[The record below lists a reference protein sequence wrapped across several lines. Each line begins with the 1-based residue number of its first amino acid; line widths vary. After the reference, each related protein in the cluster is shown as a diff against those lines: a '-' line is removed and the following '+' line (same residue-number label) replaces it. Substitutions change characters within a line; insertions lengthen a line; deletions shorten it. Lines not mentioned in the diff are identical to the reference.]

1 MRFFYIFIISLAVL
15 IVLSWQAHAA
25 PIISY
30 YYDGDTVKIADG
42 NKTYKLR
49 ISEIDAPERNQR
61 YGKKSRR
68 ALMSL
73 CKDAK
78 VQVII
83 TGIDK
88 YKRQVGQLYCNQK
101 NVSDFMVGHGHAWF
115 NAKYANN
122 NHLDVLQRQARQ
134 DKKGLWL
141 EDKAMQPWV
150 WRKLNHAPY
159 KKQSH

>member
-1 MRFFYIFIISLAVL
+1 MRFFYIFIITLAVL

-25 PIISY
+25 PAITY
-30 YYDGDTVKIADG
+30 YYDSDTVKIADG

-49 ISEIDAPERNQR
+49 ISEIDAPERNQH

-73 CKDAK
+73 CKNAK

-83 TGIDK
+83 TGTDK

-101 NVSDFMVGHGHAWF
+101 NASEFMVGHGYAWF
-115 NAKYANN
+115 NAKYSNN
-122 NHLDVLQRQARQ
+122 QQLDALQEQARQ
-134 DKKGLWL
+134 DKAGLWL
-141 EDKAMQPWV
+141 KDKAMPPWV
-150 WRKLNHAPY
+150 WRKLNHAAY